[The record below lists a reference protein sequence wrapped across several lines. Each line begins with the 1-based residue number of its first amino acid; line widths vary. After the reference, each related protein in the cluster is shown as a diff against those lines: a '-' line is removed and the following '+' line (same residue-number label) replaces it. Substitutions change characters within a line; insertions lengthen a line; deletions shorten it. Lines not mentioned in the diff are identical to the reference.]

1 MSTET
6 IEKSLVPSPVAPTVE
21 TKAVGSFGDAQIVT
35 TANVKMGMTGE
46 RLMVISEFK
55 KARGVKG
62 TEAKKQ
68 FIQYLLD
75 NGKTANGELSGALA
89 RGELLTVGKKCWKSG
104 VMQVKFV
111 KAASLVMPVEAPA
124 KPVEIKDV
132 WGGMTQADKDAFIAQ
147 YVQKAA

>member
-1 MSTET
+1 MSQVT
-6 IEKSLVPSPVAPTVE
+6 SLVPSPVVPTVE
-21 TKAVGSFGDAQIVT
+21 IKVVGAFGDARTVT
-35 TANVKMGMTGE
+35 TANPKMGMTGE

-55 KARGVKG
+55 KWKGVKG

-111 KAASLVMPVEAPA
+111 KADSLVMPVESPA
-124 KPVEIKDV
+124 KPVAIADV
-132 WGGMTQADKDAFIAQ
+132 FGALSDADKSAFIAQ
-147 YVQKAA
+147 FIGKAA